1 MNTYAEY
8 PPSPPAQEPVEP
20 PGPHEAPL
28 QEDVDMSSGSSGN
41 ETNENCPSGRG
52 SRGSKELGVLV
63 RPPVA
68 PPG

>member
-8 PPSPPAQEPVEP
+8 PPSRPAQEPVEP
-20 PGPHEAPL
+20 PRPHGAPL

-41 ETNENCPSGRG
+41 EAENCPSGQG
-52 SRGSKELGVLV
+52 SRGGKELGVLV